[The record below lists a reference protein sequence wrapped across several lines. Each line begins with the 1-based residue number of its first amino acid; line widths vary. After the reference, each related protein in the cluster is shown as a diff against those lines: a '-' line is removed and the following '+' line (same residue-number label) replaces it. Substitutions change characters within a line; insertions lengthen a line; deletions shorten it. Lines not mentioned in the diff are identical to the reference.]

1 MILVDTGPTCVKLGQ
16 INAISVKV
24 VPICVDFNQIRA
36 IGAQIAQSIHDSIQV

>member
-1 MILVDTGPTCVKLGQ
+1 MKLGQ

-24 VPICVDFNQIRA
+24 VPICADFNQICA

>member
-1 MILVDTGPTCVKLGQ
+1 MKLGQ